1 MLSSVNNEWSLISST
16 FPFPSILKR
25 KLNFIGILKESTEQ
39 IRSQRNNNRTKYEI
53 LQARWEKLDQP
64 IELIKTCA
72 PWICVNRRVTHQ
84 RFINRNISVSSHEV
98 SIMCSLHCFEIS
110 VVSTFY
116 LQNYY
121 KQLMYDIR
129 RKIECVFLGMICFIS
144 PELARWL
151 PYSLSL
157 YFS

>member
-1 MLSSVNNEWSLISST
+1 MSS
-16 FPFPSILKR
+16 
-25 KLNFIGILKESTEQ
+25 
-39 IRSQRNNNRTKYEI
+39 
-53 LQARWEKLDQP
+53 D
-64 IELIKTCA
+64 
-72 PWICVNRRVTHQ
+72 
-84 RFINRNISVSSHEV
+84 EV

-144 PELARWL
+144 PELAR
-151 PYSLSL
+151 
-157 YFS
+157 